1 MTIRRLSTTGWVL
14 TLSVGVLIPLVVALT
29 FIRPLGPVSWRDML
43 SVAAA
48 YLVAQLLLSVPLQV
62 DANVHTIFMPT
73 EMPLLLGAVLLGPIP
88 HIVVCLIAGVTS
100 TLVRRRSSA
109 HNRRIHIGLVSGAW
123 NAAELGLFRVV
134 LVALHW
140 NGLIRGWSWGSVCVA
155 LMVGSAG
162 ARLIV
167 GWARILSGERIDWR
181 DVFNQSFVNLSFS
194 VITLGAAGILIA
206 GWERDRFTLVFLAMV
221 VIVMIVPL
229 RRFSTMWVRWRE
241 TSDLY
246 EFAELLTRSTSRELE
261 PVLVQAAAATKT
273 TTAELILLER
283 AGVDDTTDAVLHATA
298 SGHVARR
305 FEELPESWKTVLKS
319 GTAYVR
325 LDRAGMSPEQQP
337 LTNNEIVSA
346 LFVGQIPIGLLVCS
360 EQLDPKKSIEARDV
374 EVSAVLARH
383 LGMWLEQDRL
393 VAELRHEITERTQQ
407 ALQDPVTGLPNR
419 RKFNEALHEQIAAG
433 QPCAIFVLDLDGF
446 KGVNDLIGHEAGDVV
461 LCHVGERL
469 TQAMP
474 RRALVARLGGDEFAV
489 LLPGIRGGLDVD
501 HLGRDL
507 RDELARPHMFEE
519 KSFEVGGSI
528 GISLF
533 PDHGRD
539 LGELLRNADA
549 AMYAAKNSESGSGV
563 VVYGDRRSFVS
574 SSAHRL
580 VDAVRLKS
588 AIEDRHIVAWY
599 QPIVSTDT
607 CRVVGFEALARWED
621 NGRIITPDKF
631 ITLAEDT
638 RVVTQVTE
646 LIVSHAFNEAT
657 RWKAQTG
664 KDIGVS
670 VNLSP
675 VGLADPHLITHL
687 VACFESTGLD
697 PGLVT
702 LEITESR
709 LMRDPERSIA
719 LLQRM
724 RDLGV
729 KLALDDFGT
738 GHSSLQWLNKL
749 PVNTLKIDRSFIMDL
764 GLDSRRQGIT
774 EVTVLL
780 GNKLGMDI
788 TAEGVETSAQWNAI
802 RELGVDKAQGYL
814 FAKPMPRHK
823 VDEWLALDE
832 PHLAHT
838 LALVGSLPSA
848 SSVDLG

>member
-1 MTIRRLSTTGWVL
+1 MRVL
-14 TLSVGVLIPLVVALT
+14 AVGLGYAL
-29 FIRPLGPVSWRDML
+29 
-43 SVAAA
+43 
-48 YLVAQLLLSVPLQV
+48 AQIAVMRLQV
-62 DANVHTIFMPT
+62 SPT
-73 EMPLLLGAVLLGPIP
+73 VSMFFVATEIPLLLGALYVDPIP
-88 HIVVCLIAGVTS
+88 HLAVRWCAGLAATLILRRQPDQEHRLQFAVLNGFLGSAEAATFLTVLRIFGWHGELRWLGALIILLAWVAYVAVGCSIVPVARMIGGQTVRFREEFDQVGTS
-100 TLVRRRSSA
+100 SVFSAITLAV
-109 HNRRIHIGLVSGAW
+109 
-123 NAAELGLFRVV
+123 AALLATAAQRDPFTIVY
-134 LVALHW
+134 
-140 NGLIRGWSWGSVCVA
+140 VCVA
-155 LMVGSAG
+155 VA
-162 ARLIV
+162 
-167 GWARILSGERIDWR
+167 
-181 DVFNQSFVNLSFS
+181 
-194 VITLGAAGILIA
+194 
-206 GWERDRFTLVFLAMV
+206 LVA
-221 VIVMIVPL
+221 IPL
-229 RRFSTMWVRWRE
+229 RRFSAMWGRWRE

-246 EFAELLTRSTSRELE
+246 EFAELLTRSSSRELE
-261 PVLVQAAAATKT
+261 PVLAYAARTTKT
-273 TTAELILLER
+273 TSAELVLLER
-283 AGVDDTTDAVLHATA
+283 AGVNETTDVVLHATTR
-298 SGHVARR
+298 GHVARR
-305 FEELPESWKTVLKS
+305 FDELPKSWQEVLHT

-325 LDRAGMSPEQQP
+325 LDRAGMSAETQP
-337 LTNNEIVSA
+337 LSDNEVVSA
-346 LFVGQIPIGLLVCS
+346 LFVGQAPIGLLVCS
-360 EQLDPKKSIEARDV
+360 DQLDPKKSIEARDV
-374 EVSAVLARH
+374 EVAAVLARH

-407 ALQDPVTGLPNR
+407 ALHDPVTGLPNR
-419 RKFNEALHEQIAAG
+419 RKFNEALHEQITAG
-433 QPCAIFVLDLDGF
+433 QPCAIFVVDLDGF

-461 LCHVGERL
+461 LTHVGERL

-507 RDELARPHMFEE
+507 RDELARPHSFEE

-533 PDHGRD
+533 PEHGRD

-549 AMYAAKNSESGSGV
+549 AMYAAKNSEGGPGV

-574 SSAHRL
+574 SPAHRL

-599 QPIVSTDT
+599 QPIVSTAT

-646 LIVSHAFNEAT
+646 LIVSQAFNEAT

-675 VGLADPHLITHL
+675 VGLADPHLVTHL
-687 VACFESTGLD
+687 VACLESTGLD
-697 PGLVT
+697 PALVT

-709 LMRDPERSIA
+709 LMRDPERSVA

-788 TAEGVETSAQWNAI
+788 TAEGVETSAQWNAV

-823 VDEWLALDE
+823 VDEWLAIDE

-848 SSVDLG
+848 SSVDPAY